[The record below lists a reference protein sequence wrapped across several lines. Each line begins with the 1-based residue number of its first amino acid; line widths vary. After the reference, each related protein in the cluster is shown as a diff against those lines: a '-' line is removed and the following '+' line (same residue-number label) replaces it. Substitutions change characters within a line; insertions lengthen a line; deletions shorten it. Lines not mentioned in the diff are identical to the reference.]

1 MKIGNNLM
9 LEEWKKKEKE
19 QRENESKEREN
30 KIRET
35 FDKTLDKLRD
45 PDYQS
50 PSYLP
55 GVDKNA

>member
-1 MKIGNNLM
+1 M